1 MSDVLNEPTREQ
13 LTERWAA
20 GQHRIAE
27 LEIENG
33 ALVWLLNHPAC
44 PGEGIPAFGRIAAER
59 DALRAEVN
67 RLHAAARAL
76 GVTLPPEP
84 EATP

>member
-1 MSDVLNEPTREQ
+1 MSDVSNEPTREQ

-20 GQHRIAE
+20 GQRRVAD

-33 ALVWLLNHPAC
+33 ALIWLLNHPTC

-67 RLHAAARAL
+67 RLRAALDAA
-76 GVTLPPEP
+76 GVALPPEP